1 MIAGELGGSGIVIFI
16 MCVTGAV
23 LSFEKN
29 IVENVE
35 HDQRYVGV
43 GENGLSPQEIL
54 AKTVEARPKG
64 NPTALLVKNDPA
76 AAVAFSF
83 GREGQMFV
91 DPLHWSDHGREE

>member
-1 MIAGELGGSGIVIFI
+1 
-16 MCVTGAV
+16 MCVTGAA

-29 IVENVE
+29 IVGFAERSERV
-35 HDQRYVGV
+35 VAV
-43 GENGLSPQEIL
+43 GENRLSPQEIL

-64 NPTALLVKNDPA
+64 KPTALLVKNDPA

-91 DPLHWSDHGREE
+91 DPLHWSDHGRGE